1 MVYKWYSQ
9 LHNYRVPNNTPIN
22 QLQLAF
28 SIWSSGLAI
37 NKALFFAGER
47 TNLNHRWVTVK
58 SNNMRGEGLAINK
71 ALEVG
76 ENLYKTFLSLFL
88 W

>member
-37 NKALFFAGER
+37 NKAL
-47 TNLNHRWVTVK
+47 
-58 SNNMRGEGLAINK
+58 
-71 ALEVG
+71 EVG

-88 W
+88 Q